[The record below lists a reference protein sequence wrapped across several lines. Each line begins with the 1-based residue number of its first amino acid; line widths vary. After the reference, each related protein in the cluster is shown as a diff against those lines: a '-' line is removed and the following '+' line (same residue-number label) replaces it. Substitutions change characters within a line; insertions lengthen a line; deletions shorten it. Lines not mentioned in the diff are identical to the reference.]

1 MPQENT
7 LLISLER
14 VVGDH
19 SGAIGRAAQYVIE
32 NPDRVIR
39 LSLTE
44 LAAAANVGQAT
55 IVRMGREAGVEGFSE
70 LKLRL
75 AEDLAHHRASDPQTE
90 QESND
95 PLDEVADTMVR
106 STAETR
112 RLLDDQQLRNV
123 AKRLANVRRID
134 VLGFGVSGIL
144 GELLSYRLLRLG
156 YPVIAM
162 RDHMSA
168 AETANGLDRRCA
180 VIAISQSGTTRETV
194 QFVRRAKEVEAF
206 SVAITAYPKSDI
218 AKAAD
223 EVLLLGRFPQ
233 PRYGG
238 PLIDVPRAL
247 LVIEALALALSPQ
260 DQVTE

>member
-1 MPQENT
+1 MPLENT
-7 LLISLER
+7 LLVNLER

-19 SGAIGRAAQYVIE
+19 SGALGRAAQYVIE

-55 IVRMGREAGVEGFSE
+55 IVRMGREAGVSGFSE

-75 AEDLAHHRASDPQTE
+75 AEDLAHHRASEPPVKT
-90 QESND
+90 ESNG
-95 PLDEVADTMVR
+95 PLGEIMDIMAR
-106 STAETR
+106 STAETQ
-112 RLLDDQQLRNV
+112 RLLDTDRLDHV
-123 AKRLANVRRID
+123 AKQLTKARRID
-134 VLGFGVSGIL
+134 ILGFGVSGIV

-156 YPVIAM
+156 YPVVAM

-168 AETANGLDRRCA
+168 AETSNGLDQNCA
-180 VIAISQSGTTRETV
+180 VIAISQSGATRETV
-194 QFVRRAKEVEAF
+194 QFVRRAQEVGAF
-206 SVAITAYPKSDI
+206 SLAITAYPKSDI

-223 EVLLLGRFPQ
+223 EVLLLGRFQQ

-238 PLIDVPRAL
+238 VLIDVPRML
-247 LVIEALALALSPQ
+247 LVIEALALALSP
-260 DQVTE
+260 VEKAEE

>member
-1 MPQENT
+1 MPPENT
-7 LLISLER
+7 LLINLER

-55 IVRMGREAGVEGFSE
+55 IVRMGREAGVPGFSE

-75 AEDLAHHRASDPQTE
+75 AEDLAHHRARDPQVETASDDSLGE
-90 QESND
+90 ITD
-95 PLDEVADTMVR
+95 AMVR

-112 RLLDDQQLRNV
+112 RLLDDRRLRH
-123 AKRLANVRRID
+123 AATRLAKARRID
-134 VLGFGVSGIL
+134 VLGFGVSGIV
-144 GELLSYRLLRLG
+144 GELLSYRLLRIG
-156 YPVIAM
+156 YPVVAM
-162 RDHMSA
+162 RDHMAA
-168 AETANGLDRRCA
+168 AETANGLDQHCA

-194 QFVRRAKEVEAF
+194 QFVQQAQEVGAF
-206 SVAITAYPKSDI
+206 SLAITAYPKSDI

-223 EVLLLGRFPQ
+223 EVLLLGRFQQ

-238 PLIDVPRAL
+238 LLIDVPRML
-247 LVIEALALALSPQ
+247 LVIEALSLALSSR
-260 DQVTE
+260 DQAVV